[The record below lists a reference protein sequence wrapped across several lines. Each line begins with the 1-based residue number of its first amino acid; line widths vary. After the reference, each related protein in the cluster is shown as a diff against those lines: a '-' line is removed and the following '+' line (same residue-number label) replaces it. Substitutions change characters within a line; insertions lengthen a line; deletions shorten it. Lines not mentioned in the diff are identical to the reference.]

1 MDDAMVLGVS
11 ACLLGQPVRYDGGH
25 KRDRFLTDELA
36 PYVRFLPVCPEKEAG
51 FGVPREPMRLV
62 GDPDSPRL
70 LGNSS
75 GRDFTELMAAWSARR
90 VEELAGENLCG
101 FVFKSRS
108 PSSGMARVKVY
119 PPQGGSPVLKGVG
132 LFARAFMER
141 FPLLPVEEEG
151 RLNDP
156 RLRENFIERLF
167 VMRRWRR
174 LLENR
179 HTPEGRLP
187 AALVAFQASHKLLVM
202 SHAPADAR
210 ALGKLAA
217 EAKTLPED
225 ELLSRYQTILLS
237 ALAKPATTAKH
248 TNVLQHIA
256 GYFRGKADAADRA
269 ELAEIIDL
277 HHRGLV
283 PLIVPATLCVHHAR
297 KHKVDYL
304 LDQYY
309 LHPHPVELKLRN
321 HV

>member
-1 MDDAMVLGVS
+1 MDEPIVLGVS

-25 KRDRFLTDELA
+25 KLDRFLTEELA
-36 PYVRFLPVCPEKEAG
+36 PHVRFVPVCPETEAG
-51 FGVPREPMRLV
+51 LSVPRESMRLM
-62 GDPDSPRL
+62 GDPGAPRL
-70 LGNSS
+70 LGNST
-75 GRDFTELMAAWSARR
+75 GRDFTDTLSAWAVRR
-90 VEELAGENLCG
+90 VEELAGEKLCG
-101 FVFKSRS
+101 YVLKSRS
-108 PSSGMARVKVY
+108 PSCGMARVKVH
-119 PPQGGSPVLKGVG
+119 PFLGGSPALKGVG
-132 LFARAFMER
+132 LFARPLLER

-156 RLRENFIERLF
+156 KLRENFIERLF

-187 AALVAFQASHKLLVM
+187 GALMAFQASHKLLVM

-210 ALGKLAA
+210 AMGKLTA

-225 ELLSRYQTILLS
+225 ELLRRYQTLLLS
-237 ALAKPATTAKH
+237 SLAKPATTAKH

-256 GYFRGKADAADRA
+256 GYFRGKADEGDRA
-269 ELAEIIDL
+269 ELAEVIDL

-283 PLIVPATLCVHHAR
+283 PLIVPVTLCAHHAR
-297 KHKVDYL
+297 KHNVEYL